1 MWVKICATT
10 NVEDALLAARAGASA
25 VGFVFAEQSARR
37 VTAEQVAEMSAAL
50 RDRWDF
56 VERIGVFSSAELQ
69 AIPEIVADA
78 DLTGVQLHFGY
89 SAYLVEY
96 LRKAFGERFRIIQ
109 TNHWRVG
116 GQTAAAFRDELTE
129 LSEAAGIDN
138 VLVDSRTAVADG
150 GTGVAFDWEAA
161 RESLSALGE
170 KPLIVAGG
178 LTPGNVAEAI
188 RILRPS
194 GVDVASGV
202 EASVGKKDAAKVR
215 AFVEKAR
222 GKIGA

>member
-37 VTAEQVAEMSAAL
+37 VTSEQVAEMSRAL

-89 SAYLVEY
+89 SSYLAEY
-96 LRKAFGERFRIIQ
+96 LRKSFGEGLRIIQ

-116 GQTAAAFRDELTE
+116 GQTAFAFAEELKE
-129 LSEAAGIDN
+129 LSHAAAIDD

-150 GTGVAFDWEAA
+150 GTGVTFDWEAA
-161 RESLSALGE
+161 RTSLSALGE

-178 LTPGNVAEAI
+178 LTPRNVAEAI
-188 RILRPS
+188 GVLQPW

-202 EASVGKKDAAKVR
+202 EAQVGKKDAARVR
-215 AFVEKAR
+215 AFVENAR
-222 GKIGA
+222 GKLEL